1 MRYLPRLLTLSLL
14 LASPALADPPDKD
27 YVGAITYENGKEPE
41 RFACDRLDLVKSIYE
56 AGKDN
61 IFRMRPKFDE
71 LAAAK
76 GVRGDPQCTISQY
89 SAIKVVEKPVLLGP
103 IKNPVGDA
111 QLYFWAIHVDNT
123 PKGGS
128 ADYWMLYLDTKG
140 EHRWLQVGTAI

>member
-1 MRYLPRLLTLSLL
+1 M
-14 LASPALADPPDKD
+14 
-27 YVGAITYENGKEPE
+27 
-41 RFACDRLDLVKSIYE
+41 
-56 AGKDN
+56 
-61 IFRMRPKFDE
+61 
-71 LAAAK
+71 
-76 GVRGDPQCTISQY
+76 
-89 SAIKVVEKPVLLGP
+89 VEKPVLLGP